1 MYSIIVVMIR
11 LYSVRAL
18 FSVLNLFAFMAA
30 NGFHKTDLPVN
41 SLGMTATML
50 VSMVVVWLAAPWL
63 AFFITKGYNVP
74 FQVGPLKLYDCH
86 CLLLIGVG
94 IYFVGSSAGAVGH
107 WIYVTFGGL
116 VMHVTL
122 NDQEVAFARHAQY
135 FQVIQPGIQFLFGL
149 VLLFQNQRIARL
161 LCGKTP
167 ERVVQE

>member
-1 MYSIIVVMIR
+1 YSIVVVLIR
-11 LYSVRAL
+11 LCCLHSLLAV
-18 FSVLNLFAFMAA
+18 FNLVAFMAV
-30 NGFHKTDLPVN
+30 NGFQKTALPLN

-50 VSMVVVWLAAPWL
+50 VSIVVIWLAAPWL

-161 LCGKTP
+161 LCGKMP
-167 ERVVQE
+167 QRVVGE